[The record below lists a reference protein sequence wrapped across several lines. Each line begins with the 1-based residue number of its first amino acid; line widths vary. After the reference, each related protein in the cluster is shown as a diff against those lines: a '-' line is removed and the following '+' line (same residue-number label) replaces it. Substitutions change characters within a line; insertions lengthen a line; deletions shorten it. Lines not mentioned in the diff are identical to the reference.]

1 MIEVNIKLWSWIIMT
16 IIFICYNLFFN
27 KPDAIH
33 GDWWAAFKGA
43 IGLGVYMLFWI
54 VWLLIF
60 T

>member
-1 MIEVNIKLWSWIIMT
+1 MT